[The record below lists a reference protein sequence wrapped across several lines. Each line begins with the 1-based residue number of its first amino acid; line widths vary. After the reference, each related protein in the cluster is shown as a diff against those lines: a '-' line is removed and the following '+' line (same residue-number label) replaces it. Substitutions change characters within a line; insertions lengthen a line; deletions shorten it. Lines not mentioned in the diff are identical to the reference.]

1 MLKISAPG
9 LTALFFTAS
18 LQVYAQ
24 VPGHLTEMG
33 VSVLAHPCINFFKNL
48 H

>member
-18 LQVYAQ
+18 LQVSQ

-33 VSVLAHPCINFFKNL
+33 VSVLAHPRINFFKNL

>member
-9 LTALFFTAS
+9 PTALFITAS

-24 VPGHLTEMG
+24 VAGHLTAMG
-33 VSVLAHPCINFFKNL
+33 VNALAHPRINFFKNL